1 MRRLLGFGVNI
12 YLALLAIYLLLRGL
26 FGDGFWWLSLLNT
39 FAYAWFTPLA
49 VLMPLALVLR
59 HKQAAWRLMP
69 VLALGGLWY
78 APYYLRRPV
87 DVPAGKVISVVAAN
101 VWGHNH
107 DLSRV
112 ENWLR
117 TADADLA
124 ILQEISPSYTT
135 TTLPGLL
142 DMYPYQ
148 ASAMDDHRWGGNIT
162 LSRYP
167 ILSREYVDLGL
178 PKATFPLR
186 VVIDVQGQPVAVYNI
201 HLAWPGGTPRLPLPR
216 RLQTVYMQVLLGFD
230 DDMRN
235 QEIQRLLQHLETEPY
250 PYIVAGDFNTSD
262 QSATYGQIAVH
273 MTDSFKAVGTGFAG
287 SWPVSTARGLP
298 GFLPPLIRIDYIWH
312 SAAFRALDAHI
323 GPAIGSDHLPV
334 RATLTLSD
342 AVRQINQAGS

>member
-26 FGDGFWWLSLLNT
+26 FGDGFWWLSLVNT
-39 FAYAWFTPLA
+39 FAYAWFAPLA

-69 VLALGGLWY
+69 VIALGGIWY

-87 DVPAGKVISVVAAN
+87 DVPPGKTIEVVAAN

-107 DLSRV
+107 DLTAV

-124 ILQEISPSYTT
+124 LLQEISPAYATSS
-135 TTLPGLL
+135 LPNLR
-142 DMYPYQ
+142 DVYPYQ
-148 ASAMDDHRWGGNIT
+148 ASITDDTRWGGNIT

-167 ILSREYVDLGL
+167 ILSQEYVDLGI
-178 PKATFPLR
+178 PNASFPLR
-186 VVIDVQGQPVAVYNI
+186 VVIDVDGQPVAVYNV
-201 HLAWPGGTPRLPLPR
+201 HLAWPGGKVRLPLPS
-216 RLQTVYMQVLLGFD
+216 RLRNTYTNILFGFD

-235 QEIQRLLQHLETEPY
+235 QEIRQLLKHLEAEPY

-262 QSATYGQIAVH
+262 QSATYSQIAAH
-273 MTDSFKAVGTGFAG
+273 MTDSFKEAGSGFAG
-287 SWPVSTARGLP
+287 SWPVSAARGLP
-298 GFLPPLIRIDYIWH
+298 GFVPPLIRIDYIWH
-312 SAAFRALDAHI
+312 SDGLRALDANI

-334 RATLTLSD
+334 RATLTLSE
-342 AVRQINQAGS
+342 AVRQVSR